1 MKEDKYTKSLAK
13 NEVYAILH
21 MRDIRKNVLP
31 KFIMLCMATPCLCP
45 FQGHKYSLRCRHSK
59 GKWKG
64 IRARDHGRERREEEN
79 ACKEAIVFAI
89 PPTNLKNNK
98 NNATVND

>member
-13 NEVYAILH
+13 NQVYAILH

-89 PPTNLKNNK
+89 PPIN
-98 NNATVND
+98 